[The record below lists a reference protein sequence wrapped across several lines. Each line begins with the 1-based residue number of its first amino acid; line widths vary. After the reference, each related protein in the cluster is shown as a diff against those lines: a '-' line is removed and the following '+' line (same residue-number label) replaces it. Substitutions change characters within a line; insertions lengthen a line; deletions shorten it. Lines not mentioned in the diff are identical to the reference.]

1 MKQNSKKWFE
11 SFAIVFILIILFF
24 TPVCSMADVPSDEFF
39 TALSFVESSDRDD
52 AIGDNGRAYGRY
64 QIRQKYLDDA
74 NSFAGTSYTLDDMLD
89 PEKAK
94 AVVIAYMKR
103 YATAKRLGHVPTNE
117 DYARI
122 HNGGLNGFKKSATI
136 PYWNKVQRA
145 LNGERW

>member
-1 MKQNSKKWFE
+1 MKQKFWLE
-11 SFAIVFILIILFF
+11 SLAIVILLNVLSFIPIQ
-24 TPVCSMADVPSDEFF
+24 SMASIPSDEFF

-74 NSFAGTSYTLDDMLD
+74 NSFAGTSYTLNDMLD

-94 AVVIAYMKR
+94 TVVIAYMNR
-103 YATAKRLGHVPTNE
+103 YATVKRLGHAPTNE

-136 PYWNKVQRA
+136 PYWNKINRA
-145 LNGERW
+145 MRGERW